1 MARALHFVATSTR
14 GIEEVLAEELRGL
27 GMRQVKPQRGAVEF
41 QGRLRDGYRAVL
53 WSRLASRIF
62 LRLGRAE
69 VHDAD
74 GLYAGAREVAWEDHI
89 DRDRTIAVSFVGKS
103 PEIRDTRFGALKVK
117 DAIVDRLRDQRGVR
131 PDVDAANPDVPIH
144 VYLDHSVATF
154 SLDLCGAPLHLR
166 GGGGRMSGA
175 APLRETLAAALL
187 LFCRWPERSA
197 AGESFYDPFCGSGT
211 LLLEAAGIAQQRAP
225 ALGRESFGFVGWSG
239 HQPDVW
245 RELQEEARAKLLP
258 IEEIPNLL
266 AGGDVDRRSIR
277 DARANFSRLGVASL
291 VEVVKG
297 DMRSLAPPPDAPPG
311 LLVANPPYGERLG
324 DPEAL
329 MGLYQEF
336 GDRLRREF
344 LGWHAGVIVANKFHA
359 GALGLK
365 PSARRPVFNGP
376 IECRFLE
383 FPISAKPP
391 EKSGP
396 GWRS

>member
-14 GIEEVLAEELRGL
+14 GIEEILAEELRGL
-27 GMRQVKPQRGAVEF
+27 GMRQIKQQRGAVEF
-41 QGRLRDGYRAVL
+41 QGRLADGYRAVL
-53 WSRLASRIF
+53 WSRLASRIL

-69 VHDAD
+69 VNDAD
-74 GLYAGAREVAWEDHI
+74 DLYAGAREVVWEDHI
-89 DRDRTIAVSFVGKS
+89 ERGRTIAVSFVGKS
-103 PEIRDTRFGALKVK
+103 PEIRDSRFGALKVK
-117 DAIVDRLRDQRGVR
+117 DAVVDRLRDPRGVR
-131 PDVDAANPDVPIH
+131 PDVDAAHPDVPIH
-144 VYLDHSVATF
+144 VHFDHAVATF

-187 LFCRWPERSA
+187 WFARWPSRAA

-225 ALGRESFGFVGWSG
+225 ALGRDRFGFLGWSG
-239 HQPDVW
+239 HQPEVW
-245 RELQEEARAKLLP
+245 QELLAEAEEKLLP
-258 IEEIPNLL
+258 SSQVPNLL
-266 AGGDVDRRSIR
+266 AGGDVDRRSVR
-277 DARANFSRLGVASL
+277 DARANLARFGLDSL
-291 VEVVKG
+291 VEVAKG
-297 DMRSLAPPPDAPPG
+297 DMRSLAPPADARPG

-324 DPEAL
+324 DPDAL
-329 MGLYQEF
+329 IGLYQEF

-344 LGWHAGVIVANKFHA
+344 LGWHAGVLVANKIHA

-383 FPISAKPP
+383 FPISARPP